1 MIIKLDLTFVP
12 ENIRSS
18 LVKSIDL
25 ESIAATDTLNI
36 GVVTNSY
43 NKDKNKDKNND
54 DKKSSTIGTSIIFYY
69 DKPSLE
75 ELKNSLKNILEKN
88 NLDQFVVVEDTENE
102 NTLAI
107 VKEGD
112 IEQFGMYMCSH
123 CGMFFGSEEEKVV
136 HERIHYFV

>member
-1 MIIKLDLTFVP
+1 MIIKLDLTFIP

-43 NKDKNKDKNND
+43 NKDKKKDKDTD
-54 DKKSSTIGTSIIFYY
+54 DKKSSIIDTSVIFYY

-123 CGMFFGSEEEKVV
+123 CGMVFGSEEEKVV

>member
-25 ESIAATDTLNI
+25 ESVAVTDTLNI

-123 CGMFFGSEEEKVV
+123 CGMVFGSEEEKVV

>member
-1 MIIKLDLTFVP
+1 LIIKLDLTFIP

-43 NKDKNKDKNND
+43 NKDKKKDKDTD
-54 DKKSSTIGTSIIFYY
+54 DKKSSIIGTSVIFYY

-123 CGMFFGSEEEKVV
+123 CGMVFGSEEEKVV

>member
-1 MIIKLDLTFVP
+1 MIIKLDLTFIP

-43 NKDKNKDKNND
+43 NKDKKKDKDTD
-54 DKKSSTIGTSIIFYY
+54 DKKSSIIGTSVIFYY

-123 CGMFFGSEEEKVV
+123 CGMVFGSEEEKVV

>member
-1 MIIKLDLTFVP
+1 MIIKLDLTFIP
-12 ENIRSS
+12 ENIRFS

-43 NKDKNKDKNND
+43 NKDKKKDKDTD
-54 DKKSSTIGTSIIFYY
+54 DKKSSIIGTSVIFYY

-123 CGMFFGSEEEKVV
+123 CGMVFGSEEEKVV